1 MVLERANTVK
11 IRVKSG
17 HTISFIMAIYFAEEY
32 GLYTWHDN

>member
-1 MVLERANTVK
+1 MVLERANIVK

-17 HTISFIMAIYFAEEY
+17 HKISFIKAIYFVEEY